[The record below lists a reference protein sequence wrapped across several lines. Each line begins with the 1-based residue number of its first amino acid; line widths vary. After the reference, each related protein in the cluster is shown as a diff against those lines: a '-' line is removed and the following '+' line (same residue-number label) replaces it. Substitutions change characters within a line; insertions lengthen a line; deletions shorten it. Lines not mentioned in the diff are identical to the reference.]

1 MNLTQIFIAAAF
13 IAGFLSFVSSHI
25 LPLALGYISLM
36 SGLPLE
42 VLWQE
47 TRDKN
52 KQILKKTGRS
62 SVFFVV
68 GFSAVF
74 ISLGILASHA
84 GKSMAEHMSVF
95 TKTAGTVA
103 IILGAHFIGILKVGL
118 LEYDKRIHLPRI
130 SPGFFGAFLLGFTF
144 GFGWT
149 PGLGPILVGILALAA
164 VQQSPIKGAF
174 LLAVYSLGLGIPFII
189 TGFGKK
195 ALIHFFRRHKRF
207 IRLGEVVAGLLL
219 IAIGVLIFLIF

>member
-1 MNLTQIFIAAAF
+1 
-13 IAGFLSFVSSHI
+13 
-25 LPLALGYISLM
+25 M

-84 GKSMAEHMSVF
+84 GKSMAGHMSVF
-95 TKTAGTVA
+95 TKATGALVV
-103 IILGAHFIGILKVGL
+103 ILGLHFIGILKVGL
-118 LEYDKRIHLPRI
+118 FEYDKRINLPRI
-130 SPGFFGAFLLGFTF
+130 PPGFFGAFLLGLTF
-144 GFGWT
+144 AFGWT

-164 VQQSPIKGAF
+164 VQQSLVKGPF
-174 LLAVYSLGLGIPFII
+174 LLAAFSLGLGIPFVI
-189 TGFGKK
+189 TGFGNKMFVY
-195 ALIHFFRRHKRF
+195 FFQRHKLF
-207 IRLGEVVAGLLL
+207 IRSGEVAAGLLL
-219 IAIGVLIFLIF
+219 IAIGVLIFLII